1 MTRTGIAAA
10 GLRLFAPLGFESD
23 TVTAFLPPPD
33 VTAKQLLEMLRRDY
47 SVEAQGGQAHLAD
60 RLIRVGHMGWVH
72 EPEMRQAIDAV
83 ADASALLSSGHSEP
97 GKLEAL
103 PVRTATA

>member
-1 MTRTGIAAA
+1 
-10 GLRLFAPLGFESD
+10 
-23 TVTAFLPPPD
+23 
-33 VTAKQLLEMLRRDY
+33 
-47 SVEAQGGQAHLAD
+47 
-60 RLIRVGHMGWVH
+60 MGWVN